1 MAIGQKGDLIISG
14 HGKSGGGSF
23 ERVIINGHGVIHGDI
38 TARVVVINGISKMHA
53 SVYAEEMEI
62 NGHSKNEGRVT
73 FRKMEINGK
82 ASFLN
87 SIEGKELQLN
97 GMVKIEGDCEVE
109 NAELNGGF
117 TIEGLL
123 NADTIAISL
132 SGRSTVKEIGGETI
146 SVKRDK
152 QSFLQLDKLFS
163 ILNKELT
170 ADMIEGDVI
179 ELENTIAKTVRGKH
193 VHIGPGCQIDLVEY
207 REDIRISE
215 EADVKK
221 SVKI

>member
-1 MAIGQKGDLIISG
+1 MAVEQRGDLIISG

-23 ERVIINGHGVIHGDI
+23 ERVFVNGHGVVHGEI
-38 TARVVVINGISKMHA
+38 TARVVEVNGHSKMLDV
-53 SVYAEEMEI
+53 VYVEEMTI

-73 FRKMEINGK
+73 FKSMEINGK
-82 ASFLN
+82 STFLN
-87 SIEGKELQLN
+87 SIEGKELELN
-97 GMVKIEGDCEVE
+97 GMMKIEGDCEVE
-109 NAELNGGF
+109 KAELNGVF
-117 TIEGLL
+117 TIDGLL

-132 SGRSTVKEIGGETI
+132 SGRSSVKEIGGETI
-146 SVKRDK
+146 SVKKDK
-152 QSFLQLDKLFS
+152 QSFMQLDKLFS

-170 ADMIEGDVI
+170 ADIIEGDVL
-179 ELENTIAKTVRGKH
+179 ELENTKAKTVRGKH